1 MKILNGWWFG
11 IIFLGCFALNSDAAV
26 PTEPTAEILTPP
38 PPATPRINSPG
49 VFGVTPGAPFMYTIP
64 ATGERPMAF
73 SVDGLPA
80 GLALVAATGQIA
92 GVVKTAGEYPVVLR
106 ARNAWGQAEKKLKI
120 VCGDRIALTPPMGW
134 NSWNCWA
141 QAVDQEKVLRSAR
154 ALVSSGLA
162 DHGWTY
168 INIDDTWQGK
178 RDGPTLALQ
187 PNERFPDMK
196 KLCADIHEL
205 GLKVGI
211 YSSPWI
217 TTFAGYPG
225 SASDDPKGAWERLS
239 NYEPNKRLG
248 RHSFATQDAAQW
260 AEWGIDYLKYDW
272 APNDVE
278 HTKEMSLA
286 LRATGRDIVF
296 SLSCSTPLDQVNELS
311 RWANCWRTTGDIWDT
326 WDIPGPWQSGVS
338 EIGFNQDLW
347 TNFGGPGHW
356 NDADMLV
363 IGYVGWGPQ
372 LHATRL
378 TPNEQYSHLSLWC
391 LLSAPLLIG
400 CDLDRLDPFTLN
412 LLTND
417 EVLAIDQ
424 DGLGK
429 SARRVATSGP
439 IDIYKKEL
447 EDGGVAIGY
456 FNRGGAVH
464 TLTSK
469 LDRIGLAGRQRVR
482 DLWRQKDLPEA
493 LNELAVRV
501 EPHGV
506 MLYKFMAVK

>member
-1 MKILNGWWFG
+1 
-11 IIFLGCFALNSDAAV
+11 
-26 PTEPTAEILTPP
+26 
-38 PPATPRINSPG
+38 
-49 VFGVTPGAPFMYTIP
+49 
-64 ATGERPMAF
+64 
-73 SVDGLPA
+73 
-80 GLALVAATGQIA
+80 
-92 GVVKTAGEYPVVLR
+92 
-106 ARNAWGQAEKKLKI
+106 
-120 VCGDRIALTPPMGW
+120 
-134 NSWNCWA
+134 
-141 QAVDQEKVLRSAR
+141 
-154 ALVSSGLA
+154 
-162 DHGWTY
+162 
-168 INIDDTWQGK
+168 
-178 RDGPTLALQ
+178 
-187 PNERFPDMK
+187 
-196 KLCADIHEL
+196 
-205 GLKVGI
+205 
-211 YSSPWI
+211 
-217 TTFAGYPG
+217 
-225 SASDDPKGAWERLS
+225 
-239 NYEPNKRLG
+239 
-248 RHSFATQDAAQW
+248 
-260 AEWGIDYLKYDW
+260 
-272 APNDVE
+272 
-278 HTKEMSLA
+278 MSLA

-338 EIGFNQDLW
+338 EIGFNQDPW
-347 TNFGGPGHW
+347 TTFGGPGHW
-356 NDADMLV
+356 NDSDMLV
-363 IGYVGWGPQ
+363 VGYVGWGPQ

-493 LNELAVRV
+493 LNELAVTV